1 MVWRPC
7 QCTAMICSARPMLSV
22 LLDASSAASAGSVNL
37 HDEKGACS
45 ACSPFFASMKRVVVY
60 CAKCAL
66 DVYLCLMRRL
76 PITMEIGTTCLMALV
91 GAFVSSPQFSA
102 ICEEWDIQAMAGM
115 PHAMISIVPARV
127 SLAYQV
133 RLTSRLREVL
143 RVRGPQEVHLQT
155 ILYPSSGPPARRCFT
170 IMSRILCPLP
180 SVCCP
185 LSVVQS
191 SKSPARVF
199 CLTGPLALNALN
211 ALNILIALDAM
222 PPGDRQSNADETL

>member
-1 MVWRPC
+1 
-7 QCTAMICSARPMLSV
+7 
-22 LLDASSAASAGSVNL
+22 
-37 HDEKGACS
+37 
-45 ACSPFFASMKRVVVY
+45 
-60 CAKCAL
+60 
-66 DVYLCLMRRL
+66 
-76 PITMEIGTTCLMALV
+76 MEIGTTCLMALV

-115 PHAMISIVPARV
+115 PQAMISLVPARV

-155 ILYPSSGPPARRCFT
+155 ILYPSSGPPVRRCFT

-185 LSVVQS
+185 LSVVLCPLSQAVRVPLELS
-191 SKSPARVF
+191 ALPALWPLMPLMPLMPLRSLSPWMR
-199 CLTGPLALNALN
+199 CRLALANPTPMRLCN
-211 ALNILIALDAM
+211 LLRNKISTC
-222 PPGDRQSNADETL
+222 PKTQG